1 MLTAVALAAAGL
13 VATVPGTA
21 RATDARPSQG
31 AGGPLVAPA
40 GSTVTLALLVPGAG
54 AAMVAPSYG
63 DWLVEPPAAS
73 LPTEHFVARP
83 PAQATATSLQ
93 RPVGTVAART
103 AAPAPAIASPA
114 VAAPTAELA
123 VVPLPPKR
131 LAEKRIVLASIA
143 PLPPPRA
150 AEPDTPEPRA
160 AEPLAFAP
168 PPAAG
173 LAMLRAPK
181 PEAAADAEAAPEDEA
196 AGAEQE
202 DAARPIDDTP
212 EPAAT
217 RATADRAPPHIEA
230 LIERHAAR
238 YDVPTWLVRRVAW
251 RESKFEPTRRNGPY
265 WGLMQIRVDTA
276 RALGFRGEPKDLLDA
291 DTNMTYAVAYLAN
304 AYRTAGRDETRAVVL
319 YSKGYYYEAKRKRLL
334 ASLIRT
340 ASTETATPATGTV
353 EGETASDEATH
364 AAPPVQ

>member
-21 RATDARPSQG
+21 GATDSRPNQG
-31 AGGPLVAPA
+31 TGGPLVAPA
-40 GSTVTLALLVPGAG
+40 GNTVTLALLVPGAG
-54 AAMVAPSYG
+54 PAMVAPSYG

-83 PAQATATSLQ
+83 PAPGTATHFQKS
-93 RPVGTVAART
+93 AAPAAAMA
-103 AAPAPAIASPA
+103 AAPAPAMAAAIVATPA
-114 VAAPTAELA
+114 PVLA

-150 AEPDTPEPRA
+150 AEPEASEPPTT
-160 AEPLAFAP
+160 ESLAFAP
-168 PPAAG
+168 PPPAAG
-173 LAMLRAPK
+173 MTLLRPPK
-181 PEAAADAEAAPEDEA
+181 TEAAPEAEAAPEDEP

-340 ASTETATPATGTV
+340 ASTETAKPAA
-353 EGETASDEATH
+353 EGEAASDGATD

>member
-1 MLTAVALAAAGL
+1 MITAVALAAVGL

-21 RATDARPSQG
+21 RASDSRPSQG

-40 GSTVTLALLVPGAG
+40 GNMVTLALLVPGAG
-54 AAMVAPSYG
+54 PAMVAPSYG

-73 LPTEHFVARP
+73 LPTEHFAARP
-83 PAQATATSLQ
+83 PAPATATRFQKSA
-93 RPVGTVAART
+93 PPAAAIAT
-103 AAPAPAIASPA
+103 APAMAAPL
-114 VAAPTAELA
+114 VATPTPVLA

-131 LAEKRIVLASIA
+131 LAEKRIVLASMA

-150 AEPDTPEPRA
+150 AEPAASEPRTT
-160 AEPLAFAP
+160 EPLAFAP
-168 PPAAG
+168 PPPAAG
-173 LAMLRAPK
+173 MSLLRPPK
-181 PEAAADAEAAPEDEA
+181 TEAAPEAEAAPEDEP

-340 ASTETATPATGTV
+340 ASTETGKPTATMA
-353 EGETASDEATH
+353 EGEAEATN